1 MVNRGQR
8 DIDTKK
14 TITRSLEGE
23 RSFFE
28 NHPAYK
34 SKAQYCGTPY
44 LSRKLN
50 MVSSTTSSL
59 LSMLLLFIRSRHTNT
74 RLDIYLI

>member
-1 MVNRGQR
+1 MPQTIESHTASSLHLLSLGYVPVVNRGQR

-14 TITRSLEGE
+14 SITRSLEGE

-28 NHPAYK
+28 NHQAYK

-50 MVSSTTSSL
+50 MVCSTT
-59 LSMLLLFIRSRHTNT
+59 IC
-74 RLDIYLI
+74 